1 MCDEHGKS
9 KKVEMSRKAV
19 LSLLSLSRPTHII
32 LSTVEGKER
41 CIRRKAVLQAFSIA
55 EKWRWDP
62 VVVVRGSVCCR
73 GVSIV
78 VVGLVSVDGLS
89 FSLLTLML
97 RVKVLDGSW
106 RRCDYTIVSQKRQKK
121 TKDVNC

>member
-1 MCDEHGKS
+1 MCDEHGK
-9 KKVEMSRKAV
+9 KVEISRKAI
-19 LSLLSLSRPTHII
+19 LSACYHFLFLAQPII
-32 LSTVEGKER
+32 LSTVEEKER

-78 VVGLVSVDGLS
+78 VVGLVSVDRLS

>member
-1 MCDEHGKS
+1 M
-9 KKVEMSRKAV
+9 KKAMTSCGSCSWK
-19 LSLLSLSRPTHII
+19 
-32 LSTVEGKER
+32 
-41 CIRRKAVLQAFSIA
+41 CVLQ
-55 EKWRWDP
+55 R
-62 VVVVRGSVCCR
+62 R
-73 GVSIV
+73 IV
-78 VVGLVSVDGLS
+78 VVGLVSVDRLS